1 MASDQ
6 SNVGSGAKGGFQNKG
21 QQKTYDI
28 TGTAPDGTPLPP
40 RTVTQ
45 QQWREEKLGKQ
56 GYVKPE
62 DLDETEGD
70 TGGTTTGGTTDSGST
85 GGL

>member
-1 MASDQ
+1 MAKQTDRP
-6 SNVGSGAKGGFQNKG
+6 GSAPG

-28 TGTAPDGTPLPP
+28 TGTAPDGTALPA

-62 DLDETEGD
+62 DLDDTETDE
-70 TGGTTTGGTTDSGST
+70 TAGT
-85 GGL
+85 